1 MSKTA
6 AQVIADARKGG
17 NIDVV
22 DHLRQL
28 VQNILLCLGISN
40 WKSAFIF
47 M

>member
-22 DHLRQL
+22 DHLD
-28 VQNILLCLGISN
+28 N
-40 WKSAFIF
+40 
-47 M
+47 